1 MNEEGAQRP
10 NGRKR
15 EPAFPQG
22 CEVLAGLL
30 CATEVAGGYETVL
43 GLLTPGQVWSRATTA
58 AGSLSCP
65 LQDELQPAGA
75 AGTAEALPGA
85 AAGTQTLPAV
95 RTSLQ
100 RITVS
105 SAGANSWNN

>member
-1 MNEEGAQRP
+1 M
-10 NGRKR
+10 
-15 EPAFPQG
+15 
-22 CEVLAGLL
+22 LAGLL

-43 GLLTPGQVWSRATTA
+43 GLPRAGLEQGHHGCRKPVLPFAGRA
-58 AGSLSCP
+58 ADLGDP
-65 LQDELQPAGA
+65 PAGA